1 MSASNATL
9 SFFLT
14 SLFTF
19 LLVLARTGQYLRD
32 KRCNAQSGRKKLF
45 YSETSIKQT
54 PQLSGHPLLSGH

>member
-19 LLVLARTGQYLRD
+19 LILLVLARTGQYLRD
-32 KRCNAQSGRKKLF
+32 KRCNAQSGRKKRF
-45 YSETSIKQT
+45 YSETSIEQT
-54 PQLSGHPLLSGH
+54 PN